1 MVRASKRVPPLL
13 LLLQLLV
20 QLPSCAALA
29 AGLPSASLDVLLQVR
44 LANLRPRSLQSWILQ
59 RPFAAVLPM
68 QPMLVLPL
76 EPPEHGATLTF
87 RRKPNSEKGG
97 QDGGLRFSI
106 ASEQP
111 TGDDDDEMVV
121 LTSAPATEECVPRGT
136 LLVSRISEGQYTNKP
151 FSERAITRCIKQDL
165 LHLPP
170 DVAQVTAVVDFLED
184 QQQRRRET

>member
-1 MVRASKRVPPLL
+1 MRAERGASASRRLL
-13 LLLQLLV
+13 LLLLL
-20 QLPSCAALA
+20 LPPAALG
-29 AGLPSASLDVLLQVR
+29 AGLPSASLDVLMKVN
-44 LANLRPRSLQSWILQ
+44 LANMRPPALQSWILR

-76 EPPEHGATLTF
+76 EAPEHGVTLTF

-111 TGDDDDEMVV
+111 GSDDA
-121 LTSAPATEECVPRGT
+121 SAGRGT

-151 FSERAITRCIKQDL
+151 FSERAITKCLKQDL
-165 LHLPP
+165 LELPS
-170 DVAQVTAVVDFLED
+170 DVAQVTAVIDFLED
-184 QQQRRRET
+184 QQQRRRL